1 LTYHLTRFCL
11 LIAVSIIVLLNMFFT
26 FTLWWLIL
34 PSVIYLA
41 CLIYG
46 SSVIQANF
54 FAPAYCSANT
64 SEKIIVLSF
73 DDGPHSEYTPQ
84 VLALLANY
92 EATATFFVIG
102 KHIHGNESL
111 LKQMI
116 TEGHGIGNHSYS
128 HSFFIDFK
136 NVQGFKDELN
146 QTAELVFSII
156 GKRMKLFRPPYGVT
170 TPNLV
175 KAAKLLD
182 YRLIGWN
189 IRSFDTTKDSVEV
202 ITQRVQSQIKLGAI
216 ILLHDTS
223 DKTIQV
229 LEQILIFVQQ
239 QGYKIVSIEQ
249 LLNINSYEY
258 DLPHD
263 YTDTQLRDGSVAKFV
278 SLIDNHRF

>member
-1 LTYHLTRFCL
+1 MTYHLTRLCFIAAIGVIAL
-11 LIAVSIIVLLNMFFT
+11 LYWFFAI
-26 FTLWWLIL
+26 TLWWLVL
-34 PSVIYLA
+34 PSIIYLA
-41 CLIYG
+41 LLIYG

-54 FAPAYCSANT
+54 FAPAYCSVQT
-64 SEKIIVLSF
+64 SEKIITLSF

-84 VLALLANY
+84 VLSLLAQY
-92 EATATFFVIG
+92 KATATFFVIG
-102 KHIHGNESL
+102 KNIHGNESL
-111 LKQMI
+111 LKRMI
-116 TEGHGIGNHSYS
+116 AEGHSIGNHSYS

-146 QTAELVFSII
+146 QTSDLVFNII

-170 TPNLV
+170 TPNLA
-175 KAAKLLD
+175 KTAKLLD

-189 IRSFDTTKDSVEV
+189 IRSLDTTKDSVEV
-202 ITQRVQSQIKLGAI
+202 ITQRVQSQIKSGAI

-223 DKTIQV
+223 HKTIQV

-263 YTDTQLRDGSVAKFV
+263 YTDTRLRESDQ
-278 SLIDNHRF
+278 

>member
-1 LTYHLTRFCL
+1 MTYNSTRCY
-11 LIAVSIIVLLNMFFT
+11 LIIASAIIVLLHTFFT
-26 FTLWWLIL
+26 VSLWWLIL

-54 FAPAYCSANT
+54 FAPAYCSADT
-64 SEKIIVLSF
+64 TDKIIALSF
-73 DDGPHSEYTPQ
+73 DDGPDSQYTPQ

-116 TEGHGIGNHSYS
+116 TEGHSIGNHTYS

-146 QTAELVFSII
+146 QTSDLVFNVI
-156 GKRMKLFRPPYGVT
+156 GKRVKLFRPPYGVT
-170 TPNLV
+170 TPNLA

-182 YRLIGWN
+182 YRIIGWN
-189 IRSFDTTKDSVEV
+189 IRSLDTTKDSAEV
-202 ITQRVQSQIKLGAI
+202 ITQRVQSQIKSGAI

-223 DKTIQV
+223 AKTLQV
-229 LEQILIFVQQ
+229 LEQTLIFAQQ
-239 QGYKIVSIEQ
+239 QDYKIVSVER
-249 LLNINSYEY
+249 LLKMEAYE
-258 DLPHD
+258 
-263 YTDTQLRDGSVAKFV
+263 
-278 SLIDNHRF
+278 